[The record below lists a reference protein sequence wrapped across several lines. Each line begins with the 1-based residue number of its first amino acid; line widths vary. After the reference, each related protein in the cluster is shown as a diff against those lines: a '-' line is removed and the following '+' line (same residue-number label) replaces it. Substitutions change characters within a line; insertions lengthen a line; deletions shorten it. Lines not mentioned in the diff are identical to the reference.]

1 MCGIA
6 GVLHA
11 DPARP
16 ADAEVVR
23 RMCDA
28 LVHRG
33 PDGEGFLVRGRV
45 GLGMRRLAIIDVAGG
60 DQPLF
65 NEDGSVAVFQN
76 GEIYNYIELRRELEQ
91 LGHTFRTHSDTEVLA
106 HAYEAWGDAFVEHL
120 NGMWAIAL
128 WDERRQRLFL
138 SRDRLGIKPLHY
150 AWDGGRLVFGSE
162 IKALQAAG
170 VAAEPNPEV
179 LDAYLAFGFVP
190 EPYTFYR
197 GIAKL
202 PAAHNLIVEAGA
214 PPRLARYWRVPIVD
228 EGEARRD
235 ENRIVEEFAALFDD
249 AVRLQMRSDVPF
261 GAFLSGG
268 LDSASIVAAMA
279 GQTPD
284 PVRTFT
290 IGFAAR
296 DYDERALARQVAT
309 RYRTA
314 HTERQVEPADL
325 EVELE
330 RLRAAF
336 DEPFADASAVATGIV
351 ARVAREAVTVVLT
364 GDGGDEVL
372 SGYTRYQGE
381 KFSQTYGTLPGFVRR
396 HLLPRSVDAASAVLP
411 GGMRTRARRAAQVLE
426 AANLDFVDRLTR
438 KQSWSSPALRAE
450 LLHADAR
457 GVRPA
462 REFVEEALR
471 DCPAQDNFH
480 RLAWFDY
487 HAMLPGQML
496 TKVDRMTMAA
506 SLEARVPFL
515 DHRLVEL
522 MAPVSA
528 QVKLPGY
535 TRKHV
540 LRRALGSRLPPD
552 LLRARKRGFNVPM
565 REWFRGG
572 DASAW
577 LDGRLA
583 AGGLDSWF
591 RAEALRGVLDTHR
604 RGGADHGNLLW
615 ILVSLA
621 AWRAHHEG
629 SAVHA

>member
-6 GVLHA
+6 GILHA
-11 DPARP
+11 DAAHPV
-16 ADAEVVR
+16 DAEVVR

-28 LVHRG
+28 IVHRG
-33 PDGEGFLVRGRV
+33 PDGDGFLLRGRA
-45 GLGMRRLAIIDVAGG
+45 GIGMRRLAVIDVAGG

-65 NEDGSVAVFQN
+65 NQDGSIAVFQN
-76 GEIYNYIELRRELEQ
+76 GEIYNYIELRQELAAR
-91 LGHTFRTHSDTEVLA
+91 GHVFRTQSDTEVLA
-106 HAYEAWGDAFVEHL
+106 HAYEAWGDAFVERL

-128 WDERRQRLFL
+128 WDERRQRLLL

-150 AWDGGRLVFGSE
+150 AWDGRRLVFGSE
-162 IKALQAAG
+162 IKSLLAAG
-170 VAAEPNPEV
+170 VAVEPNVEV

-190 EPYTFYR
+190 EPYSFYR
-197 GIAKL
+197 GILKL
-202 PAAHNLIVEAGA
+202 PPAHNLVVEPGTA
-214 PPRLARYWRVPIVD
+214 PRLARYWRVPIGD
-228 EGEARRD
+228 ESAARRD
-235 ENRIVEEFAALFDD
+235 EARIVDEFAALFDD

-296 DYDERALARQVAT
+296 DYDERALAQSVAS

-314 HTERQVEPADL
+314 HTERLVEPADL
-325 EVELE
+325 EAEIE
-330 RLRAAF
+330 RLGTAF
-336 DEPFADASAVATGIV
+336 DEPFADASALATGIV
-351 ARVAREAVTVVLT
+351 SRLARQQVTVVLT

-381 KFSQTYGTLPGFVRR
+381 KFSQSYAGLPGFVRR
-396 HLLPRSVDAASAVLP
+396 HLLPRSVDAAHAVLP
-411 GGMRTRARRAAQVLE
+411 GSMRTRAARAAQVLE
-426 AANLDFVDRLTR
+426 AANLDFVTRLTR
-438 KQSWSSPALRAE
+438 KQSWSSPALRDG
-450 LLHADAR
+450 LWSADR
-457 GVRPA
+457 HRIRPA

-471 DCPAQDNFH
+471 DCPAGDNFH

-528 QVKLPGY
+528 RVKLPGY

-540 LRRALGSRLPPD
+540 LRRALGARLPSE
-552 LLRARKRGFNVPM
+552 LLQARKRGFNVPM

-572 DASAW
+572 DAWSW
-577 LDGRLA
+577 LDARLA
-583 AGGLDSWF
+583 TGSLDDWI
-591 RAEALRGVLDTHR
+591 RRPALREVLETHR
-604 RGGADHGNLLW
+604 RGAADHGNLLW
-615 ILVSLA
+615 ILVQLA
-621 AWRAHHEG
+621 AWRERQAG
-629 SAVHA
+629 AAVRV